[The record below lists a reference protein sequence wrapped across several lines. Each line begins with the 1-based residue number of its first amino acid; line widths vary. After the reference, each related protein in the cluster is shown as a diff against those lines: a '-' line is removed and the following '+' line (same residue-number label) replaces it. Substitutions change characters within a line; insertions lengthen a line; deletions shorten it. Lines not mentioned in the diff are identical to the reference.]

1 MWAAL
6 VAGSAVA
13 LVSGLR
19 TVVVVQS
26 VNESRTVADMVEN
39 IGRWASQYGG
49 VHVRTAGTQ
58 GGIPGSFLTRT
69 VYAGSDGD
77 ASLLQGTRTDG
88 AEREALARLEA
99 YHWKNPALVQRE
111 VADVVAASGS
121 LARFRMTARTVMN
134 KDNAPRPWEVQA
146 LDAIQA
152 RMAGGAAAAPAARAA
167 RPLGT
172 PAADEHWEVQGGE
185 LRYARAMVAQASCLR
200 CHESAAK
207 APAFLREHAQFG
219 GGGGYGY
226 VAGQPAGLIV
236 VSLPLP
242 SPTALALQS
251 LPPSAWAAMAVAA
264 LAALGLLLTRRR
276 R

>member
-1 MWAAL
+1 M
-6 VAGSAVA
+6 
-13 LVSGLR
+13 
-19 TVVVVQS
+19 VVVQS

-58 GGIPGSFLTRT
+58 GGIPGSFLTRA

-77 ASLLQGTRTDG
+77 AALLQGTRTDG
-88 AEREALARLEA
+88 GEREALARLEA

-134 KDNAPRPWEVQA
+134 KDNAPQPWEIQA
-146 LDAIQA
+146 LDAIAA
-152 RMAGGAAAAPAARAA
+152 RMG
-167 RPLGT
+167 
-172 PAADEHWEVQGGE
+172 
-185 LRYARAMVAQASCLR
+185 
-200 CHESAAK
+200 
-207 APAFLREHAQFG
+207 
-219 GGGGYGY
+219 
-226 VAGQPAGLIV
+226 
-236 VSLPLP
+236 
-242 SPTALALQS
+242 
-251 LPPSAWAAMAVAA
+251 AA